1 MKNVITVDNP
11 DVQKDN
17 RCVLKKKYN
26 VRITYPKNLND
37 PLIIEP
43 IDPKMDFELDMKDP
57 EIKPYFKDGKL
68 NFIVKGNSNRRSD
81 TD

>member
-1 MKNVITVDNP
+1 MKNIVTVDNSG
-11 DVQKDN
+11 VQKDS
-17 RCVLKKKYN
+17 RCVQKKKYN
-26 VRITYPKNLND
+26 VKITYPNDPND

-68 NFIVKGNSNRRSD
+68 NFIVKGNSNK
-81 TD
+81 